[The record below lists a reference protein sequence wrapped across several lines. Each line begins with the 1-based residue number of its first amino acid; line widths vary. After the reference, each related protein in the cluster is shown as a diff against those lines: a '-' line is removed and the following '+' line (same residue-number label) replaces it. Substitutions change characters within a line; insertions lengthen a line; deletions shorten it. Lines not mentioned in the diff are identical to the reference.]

1 MNEAIGKLR
10 LLELEP
16 LKLAAMDAF
25 QRAWSFMPP
34 LHVQSKRADGGE
46 PIDHGFERRVDLQ
59 RAIDCL
65 AIDDTDLR
73 QLCDEFVRACEAA
86 GKTWFQARKA
96 AEAQGG
102 EVEAANIKAVYAQ
115 PPFEGDKAVKHIR
128 DLYVKLSQHI
138 EKLVR

>member
-1 MNEAIGKLR
+1 VNDAIGKLR

-16 LKLAAMDAF
+16 LKLAAMDAL

-34 LHVQSKRADGGE
+34 LHVQTKTGPGE
-46 PIDHGFERRVDLQ
+46 HSLEHGFERRVDLQ

-65 AIDDTDLR
+65 GIDDVELR
-73 QLCDEFVRACEAA
+73 QLCDEFQRACEAA

-96 AEAQGG
+96 AESQGT
-102 EVEAANIKAVYAQ
+102 EVPVTAVKAAYAQ

-128 DLYVKLSQHI
+128 DLYVKLSQTI
-138 EKLVR
+138 EKLLR

>member
-1 MNEAIGKLR
+1 VNDAIGKLR

-16 LKLAAMDAF
+16 LKLAAMDAL

-34 LHVQSKRADGGE
+34 LHVQTKATSGE
-46 PIDHGFERRVDLQ
+46 GSLEHGFERRVDLQ

-65 AIDDTDLR
+65 GIDDTELR
-73 QLCDEFVRACEAA
+73 QLCDDFQRACEAA

-96 AEAQGG
+96 VEAQGA
-102 EVEAANIKAVYAQ
+102 EAPLPAVKSTYAQ

-128 DLYVKLSQHI
+128 DLYVKLSQTI
-138 EKLVR
+138 EKLLR